1 MNSLALNSN
10 HDLYINN
17 GQIARISSSDAII
30 QLVKTRL
37 LLVREEWFMDLS
49 AGLPWFSKMMGR
61 NPNPYKIRS
70 YVAKEIIL
78 TEGVSE
84 LKSLEL
90 VYNNA
95 ERKLDILFSYTDIY
109 GNTVEGTL

>member
-1 MNSLALNSN
+1 MNSLALDTN

-17 GQIARISSSDAII
+17 GQIARVSASDTIL

-61 NPNPYKIRS
+61 NPDPYKIRS

-78 TEGVSE
+78 TEGVNE

-90 VYNNA
+90 VYNKG
-95 ERKLDILFSYTDIY
+95 ERKLDIFFSYTDTY

>member
-1 MNSLALNSN
+1 MNSLSLNSN
-10 HDLYINN
+10 HDLHIIN
-17 GQIARISSSDAII
+17 GQIARVSNSDAVL

-37 LLVREEWFMDLS
+37 LLMREEWFMDLS

-78 TEGVSE
+78 TEEVSE

-90 VYNNA
+90 VYNK
-95 ERKLDILFSYTDIY
+95 EIRKLDILFSYTDIY
-109 GNTVEGTL
+109 GNTVEGNL